1 MKLKHCGKTRGT
13 DEYFLNI
20 ILFFKMFVKKD
31 DESDSVSKS
40 VTLNM
45 LSNVQTAKK
54 SAVAFKTFR
63 DTVLIFIIRIHGSG
77 NFASRF
83 ETFAHC
89 IKRFQKLSCQMS

>member
-20 ILFFKMFVKKD
+20 MLFFKMFVKKD

-45 LSNVQTAKK
+45 SNVQTAKK
-54 SAVAFKTFR
+54 SAVASKTFR